1 MELTSPTTNTLKIN
15 SKRGYILVDPQT
27 SEDAKVV
34 ILNDGATQDIIQTL
48 DNLVIY
54 GPGDFEGSGILIKGT
69 RPETE
74 TMYSI
79 DSGDGRILLVPSSSI
94 SKLADV
100 DEYDAV
106 VVKAVSHIDE
116 SALSALSSKRVIVY
130 GDQSFIPEALLV
142 GKINKI
148 NLKKQEELTSNVVYL
163 EKK

>member
-1 MELTSPTTNTLKIN
+1 MELTSPTSSTLKIS
-15 SKRGYILVDPQT
+15 SKRGYILVDPET

-34 ILNDGATQDIIQTL
+34 ILSDGSEKEINQTA
-48 DNLVIY
+48 DNLVIF

-79 DSGDGRILLVPSSSI
+79 DTGEGRALLVSASSI
-94 SKLADV
+94 SKLTDV
-100 DEYDAV
+100 DEYDV
-106 VVKAVSHIDE
+106 VIVKAT
-116 SALSALSSKRVIVY
+116 ALVEEAVLAALSSKRVVVY
-130 GDQSFIPEALLV
+130 GDQSFIPETLLAT
-142 GKINKI
+142 KTNKI